1 MYAHSMD
8 CIVTFPIFHG
18 NYGKNALALKLI
30 TRKIHAI
37 PQFKANDWWH
47 AMVPNLTYLINVSWY
62 ARCLIRSKVKDL
74 RRFFASLARIITVA
88 LLNIWISLPN
98 LQDTWSIA
106 LNEYESLKESDQ
118 CDQWFWFYS
127 KNRGFRFFGT
137 GHFSQI
143 LDSTRICIFY

>member
-47 AMVPNLTYLINVSWY
+47 AMVPHLTYFLNVSWY

-74 RRFFASLARIITVA
+74 RRFLPLLLESLLWLYWIYEYRYQIYRIHGV
-88 LLNIWISLPN
+88 
-98 LQDTWSIA
+98 

-118 CDQWFWFYS
+118 CDQWLWFYS
-127 KNRGFRFFGT
+127 KNRGFGYFWT
-137 GHFSQI
+137 CHFYQI
-143 LDSTRICIFY
+143 LYFTIFCIFY